1 MVTGILTQDNIASF
15 ILDESGDRHFEDRI
29 IWDGYLAHWS
39 GVKVHA
45 RELEQHDYKNN
56 EPIIIIWPVETRST
70 EPFVELYYNER
81 LTKYFVSFL
90 GHTAVNVNG
99 SIFNFSHLMNENE
112 IMEKEEYFFRPALG
126 EFAPS
131 PNNGLFEIL
140 EDGRVF
146 YDKFGRNFMR
156 TIHRIR
162 IFGLDTEKMMATLK
176 QSLDI
181 ILNTPP
187 NPKEPDKYKDFS
199 IVSNNCATI
208 IRDVFNQC
216 GFPEIKG
223 RFPRDL
229 FVNTTYHLF
238 CHPELDVQYAKLP
251 QLFVPEAPMSMVSP
265 LLNFRNYFR
274 KNELRIFETS

>member
-1 MVTGILTQDNIASF
+1 MVTGILTKDNIASF
-15 ILDESGDRHFEDRI
+15 ILDESGDRRFEDRI

-45 RELEQHDYKNN
+45 RELEQHDYTNN

-70 EPFVELYYNER
+70 EPFVDLYYNER

-112 IMEKEEYFFRPALG
+112 IMDKEEYFYRPALG

-176 QSLDI
+176 QSLDV

-187 NPKEPDKYKDFS
+187 NPKEPEKYKDFS

-274 KNELRIFETS
+274 KNELRIFESS

>member
-1 MVTGILTQDNIASF
+1 MVTGILTQVNHASF
-15 ILDESGDRHFEDRI
+15 ILDESGDRHFVDRI
-29 IWDGYLAHWS
+29 IWNGYLAHWS
-39 GVKVHA
+39 GEKVHA
-45 RELEQHDYKNN
+45 RELKQHDYENN
-56 EPIIIIWPVETRST
+56 EPIIIIWPVESSST
-70 EPFVELYYNER
+70 EPFVDLYYNER
-81 LTKYFVSFL
+81 LTKYFVSYL

-112 IMEKEEYFFRPALG
+112 IMEKEEYFYRPALG

-162 IFGLDTEKMMATLK
+162 IFGLDTEKMMAALT

-187 NPKEPDKYKDFS
+187 NPKEPEKYKDFS

-216 GFPEIKG
+216 GFPQIKG

-251 QLFVPEAPMSMVSP
+251 QLLVPEAPMSVVSP

-274 KNELRIFETS
+274 KNELGILESS

>member
-15 ILDESGDRHFEDRI
+15 ILDKSGDRHFEDRI
-29 IWDGYLAHWS
+29 IWNGYLAHWS
-39 GVKVHA
+39 GEKVYA

-56 EPIIIIWPVETRST
+56 EPIIIIWPVESSST
-70 EPFVELYYNER
+70 EPFVDLYYNER

-112 IMEKEEYFFRPALG
+112 IMDKEEYFYRPALG

-187 NPKEPDKYKDFS
+187 NPKEPEKYKDFS

-238 CHPELDVQYAKLP
+238 CHPELDVQYSKLP

-274 KNELRIFETS
+274 KNELRIFESS

>member
-1 MVTGILTQDNIASF
+1 MVTGILTQDNNASF
-15 ILDESGDRHFEDRI
+15 ILDESGDHYFEDRI
-29 IWDGYLAHWS
+29 IWNGYLAHWS
-39 GVKVHA
+39 GEKVHA
-45 RELEQHDYKNN
+45 RELEQHDYENN
-56 EPIIIIWPVETRST
+56 EPIIIIWPVESSST
-70 EPFVELYYNER
+70 EPFVDLYYNER
-81 LTKYFVSFL
+81 LTKYFVSYL

-112 IMEKEEYFFRPALG
+112 IMEKEEYFYRPALG

-162 IFGLDTEKMMATLK
+162 IFGLDTEKMMAALK
-176 QSLDI
+176 QSLDV

-265 LLNFRNYFR
+265 LLNFWNYFR
-274 KNELRIFETS
+274 KNELRIFESS

>member
-1 MVTGILTQDNIASF
+1 MVTGILMQDNNTSF

-29 IWDGYLAHWS
+29 IWSGYLTHWS
-39 GVKVHA
+39 GEKIHA
-45 RELEQHDYKNN
+45 RELEQHDYENN
-56 EPIIIIWPVETRST
+56 EPIIILWPIESSLN
-70 EPFVELYYNER
+70 EPFVDLYYNER

-90 GHTAVNVNG
+90 GHTAINVNG

-140 EDGRVF
+140 EDDRVF

-162 IFGLDTEKMMATLK
+162 IFGLDTEKMMAVLK
-176 QSLDI
+176 KSLDI
-181 ILNTPP
+181 ILNTSP
-187 NPKEPDKYKDFS
+187 NPKEPDKYRNFN

-229 FVNTTYHLF
+229 FVNTAYHLF
-238 CHPELDVQYAKLP
+238 CHPELNVQYTKLP
-251 QLFVPEAPMSMVSP
+251 QLFVPEAPMSRLSP
-265 LLNFRNYFR
+265 LLNFWNYFR
-274 KNELRIFETS
+274 KNELRIFESS

>member
-1 MVTGILTQDNIASF
+1 MVTGILTQDNNTSF

-29 IWDGYLAHWS
+29 IWSGYLTHWS
-39 GVKVHA
+39 GEKIHA
-45 RELEQHDYKNN
+45 RELEQHDYENN
-56 EPIIIIWPVETRST
+56 EPIIILWPIESSLN
-70 EPFVELYYNER
+70 EPFVDLYYNER

-90 GHTAVNVNG
+90 GHAAINVNG

-162 IFGLDTEKMMATLK
+162 IFGLDTEKMMAVLK
-176 QSLDI
+176 KSLDI
-181 ILNTPP
+181 ILNTTP
-187 NPKEPDKYKDFS
+187 NPKEPDKYKDFN

-229 FVNTTYHLF
+229 FVNTAYHLF
-238 CHPELDVQYAKLP
+238 CHSELDVQYAKLP
-251 QLFVPEAPMSMVSP
+251 QLFVPEAPMSRLSP
-265 LLNFRNYFR
+265 LLNFWNYFR
-274 KNELRIFETS
+274 KNELRIFESS

>member
-56 EPIIIIWPVETRST
+56 EPIIIIWPVESSST
-70 EPFVELYYNER
+70 EPFVDLYYNER

-112 IMEKEEYFFRPALG
+112 IMEKEEYFYRPALG

-181 ILNTPP
+181 ILNTTP
-187 NPKEPDKYKDFS
+187 NPREPEKYKDFS
-199 IVSNNCATI
+199 IVSNNCATK

-274 KNELRIFETS
+274 KNELRIFESS

>member
-56 EPIIIIWPVETRST
+56 EPIIIIWPVESTST
-70 EPFVELYYNER
+70 EPFVDLYYNER

-99 SIFNFSHLMNENE
+99 SIFNFSHLMHENE
-112 IMEKEEYFFRPALG
+112 IMEKEEYFYRPALG

-176 QSLDI
+176 QSLDV

-187 NPKEPDKYKDFS
+187 NPKEPEKYKDFS

-238 CHPELDVQYAKLP
+238 WHPELDVQYAKLP

-274 KNELRIFETS
+274 NNELRIFESS

>member
-29 IWDGYLAHWS
+29 IWNGYLAHWS
-39 GVKVHA
+39 GEKVHA
-45 RELEQHDYKNN
+45 RELEQHDYENN
-56 EPIIIIWPVETRST
+56 EPIIIIWPVESSST
-70 EPFVELYYNER
+70 EPFVDLYYNER

-112 IMEKEEYFFRPALG
+112 IMEKEEYFYRPALG

-140 EDGRVF
+140 EDGCVF

-181 ILNTPP
+181 ILNTTP
-187 NPKEPDKYKDFS
+187 NPKEPEKYKDFS

-265 LLNFRNYFR
+265 LLNFWNYFR
-274 KNELRIFETS
+274 KNELRIFESS

>member
-1 MVTGILTQDNIASF
+1 MVTGILIQDNIESF

-56 EPIIIIWPVETRST
+56 EPIIIIWPVESSST
-70 EPFVELYYNER
+70 EPFVDLYYNER

-112 IMEKEEYFFRPALG
+112 IMEKEEYFYRPALG

-176 QSLDI
+176 QSLYV
-181 ILNTPP
+181 ILHTPP
-187 NPKEPDKYKDFS
+187 NPKEPEKYKDFS

-238 CHPELDVQYAKLP
+238 WHPELDVQYAKLP

-274 KNELRIFETS
+274 KNELRIFESS

>member
-1 MVTGILTQDNIASF
+1 MQDNNTSF

-29 IWDGYLAHWS
+29 IWSGYLTHWS
-39 GVKVHA
+39 GEKIHA
-45 RELEQHDYKNN
+45 RELEQHDYENN
-56 EPIIIIWPVETRST
+56 EPIIILWPIESSLN
-70 EPFVELYYNER
+70 EPFVDLYYNER

-90 GHTAVNVNG
+90 GHTAINVNG

-156 TIHRIR
+156 RIHRIR
-162 IFGLDTEKMMATLK
+162 ILGLDTEKMMAVLK
-176 QSLDI
+176 KSLDI
-181 ILNTPP
+181 ILNTTP
-187 NPKEPDKYKDFS
+187 NPKEPDKYKDFN

-229 FVNTTYHLF
+229 FVNTAYHLF
-238 CHPELDVQYAKLP
+238 CHPELDVQYSTLP
-251 QLFVPEAPMSMVSP
+251 QLFVPEAPMSRVSP
-265 LLNFRNYFR
+265 LLNFWNYFR
-274 KNELRIFETS
+274 KNELRIFESS

>member
-15 ILDESGDRHFEDRI
+15 ILDESGARHFEDRI
-29 IWDGYLAHWS
+29 IWNGYLAHWS
-39 GVKVHA
+39 GEKVHA
-45 RELEQHDYKNN
+45 RELEQHDYENK
-56 EPIIIIWPVETRST
+56 EPIIIIWPVESTST
-70 EPFVELYYNER
+70 EPFVDLYYNER

-112 IMEKEEYFFRPALG
+112 IMEKEEYFYRPALG

-162 IFGLDTEKMMATLK
+162 IFGLDTEKMMAALT

-187 NPKEPDKYKDFS
+187 NPKEPEKYKDFS

-216 GFPEIKG
+216 GFPQIKG

-229 FVNTTYHLF
+229 FVNTAYHLF

-265 LLNFRNYFR
+265 LLNFWNYFR
-274 KNELRIFETS
+274 KNELRIFESS

>member
-1 MVTGILTQDNIASF
+1 M
-15 ILDESGDRHFEDRI
+15 
-29 IWDGYLAHWS
+29 
-39 GVKVHA
+39 HA
-45 RELEQHDYKNN
+45 RELEQHDYENN

-70 EPFVELYYNER
+70 EPFVDLYYNER
-81 LTKYFVSFL
+81 LIKYFVSFL

-112 IMEKEEYFFRPALG
+112 IMEKEEYFYRPALG

-274 KNELRIFETS
+274 KNELRIFESS

>member
-29 IWDGYLAHWS
+29 IWNGYLAHWS
-39 GVKVHA
+39 GEKVHA
-45 RELEQHDYKNN
+45 RELEQHDYENN

-70 EPFVELYYNER
+70 EPFVDLYYNER
-81 LTKYFVSFL
+81 LIKYFVSFL

-112 IMEKEEYFFRPALG
+112 IMEKEEYFYRPALG

-176 QSLDI
+176 QSLDV

-187 NPKEPDKYKDFS
+187 NPKEPEKYKDFS

-274 KNELRIFETS
+274 KNELRIFESS

>member
-1 MVTGILTQDNIASF
+1 MVTGILTQDNNTSF

-29 IWDGYLAHWS
+29 IWSGYITHWS
-39 GVKVHA
+39 GEKIHA
-45 RELEQHDYKNN
+45 RELEQHDYENN
-56 EPIIIIWPVETRST
+56 EPIIILWPIESSLN
-70 EPFVELYYNER
+70 EPFVDLYYNER

-90 GHTAVNVNG
+90 GHTAINVNG

-162 IFGLDTEKMMATLK
+162 IFGLDTEKMMAVLK
-176 QSLDI
+176 KSLDI
-181 ILNTPP
+181 ILNTTP
-187 NPKEPDKYKDFS
+187 NPKEPDKYKDFN

-229 FVNTTYHLF
+229 FVNTAYHLF
-238 CHPELDVQYAKLP
+238 CHPELNVQYTKLP
-251 QLFVPEAPMSMVSP
+251 QLFVPEAPMSRLSP
-265 LLNFRNYFR
+265 LLNFWNYFR
-274 KNELRIFETS
+274 KNELRIFESS

>member
-1 MVTGILTQDNIASF
+1 
-15 ILDESGDRHFEDRI
+15 
-29 IWDGYLAHWS
+29 
-39 GVKVHA
+39 
-45 RELEQHDYKNN
+45 
-56 EPIIIIWPVETRST
+56 
-70 EPFVELYYNER
+70 
-81 LTKYFVSFL
+81 
-90 GHTAVNVNG
+90 
-99 SIFNFSHLMNENE
+99 MNENE

-162 IFGLDTEKMMATLK
+162 IFGLDTEKIMAVLK
-176 QSLDI
+176 KSLDI
-181 ILNTPP
+181 ILNTTP
-187 NPKEPDKYKDFS
+187 NPKESDKYKDFN

-229 FVNTTYHLF
+229 FVNTAYHLF

-251 QLFVPEAPMSMVSP
+251 QLFVPEAPMSRLSP
-265 LLNFRNYFR
+265 LLSFWHYFR
-274 KNELRIFETS
+274 KNELRIFESS

>member
-29 IWDGYLAHWS
+29 IWNGYLAHWS
-39 GVKVHA
+39 GEKVHA
-45 RELEQHDYKNN
+45 RELEQHDYENN

-70 EPFVELYYNER
+70 EPFVDLYYNER

-99 SIFNFSHLMNENE
+99 SIFNFSHLMHENE
-112 IMEKEEYFFRPALG
+112 IMEKEEYFYRPALG

-176 QSLDI
+176 QSLDV

-187 NPKEPDKYKDFS
+187 NPKEPEKYKDFS

-274 KNELRIFETS
+274 KNELRIFESS

>member
-1 MVTGILTQDNIASF
+1 MVTGILTQDNNTSF

-29 IWDGYLAHWS
+29 IWSGYLTHWS
-39 GVKVHA
+39 GEKIHA
-45 RELEQHDYKNN
+45 RELEQHDYENN
-56 EPIIIIWPVETRST
+56 EPIIILWPIESSLN
-70 EPFVELYYNER
+70 EPFVDLYYNER

-90 GHTAVNVNG
+90 GHTAINVNG

-140 EDGRVF
+140 EDDRVF

-162 IFGLDTEKMMATLK
+162 IFGLDTEKMMAVLK
-176 QSLDI
+176 KSLDI
-181 ILNTPP
+181 ILNTTP
-187 NPKEPDKYKDFS
+187 NPKEPDKYKDFN

-229 FVNTTYHLF
+229 FVNTAYHLF
-238 CHPELDVQYAKLP
+238 CHPELDIQYAKLP
-251 QLFVPEAPMSMVSP
+251 QLFVPEAPMSRLSP
-265 LLNFRNYFR
+265 LLNFWNYFR
-274 KNELRIFETS
+274 KNELRIFESS

>member
-1 MVTGILTQDNIASF
+1 MVHGTLTQENGTSF
-15 ILDESGDRHFEDRI
+15 ILDENGVCHFEDRI
-29 IWDGYLAHWS
+29 IWSGYLAHWS
-39 GVKVHA
+39 GEKVCA
-45 RELEQHDYKNN
+45 RELEQRDYENN
-56 EPIIIIWPVETRST
+56 EPIIIIWPHDPEPN
-70 EPFVELYYNER
+70 EPFIDLYYNER
-81 LTKYFVSFL
+81 LIKYVTSLL
-90 GHTAVNVNG
+90 GHTAINVNG

-112 IMEKEEYFFRPALG
+112 IMAKEEYFYRPALG

-140 EDGRVF
+140 EDGRAF

-162 IFGLDTEKMMATLK
+162 VFGLDTEKMMAILK
-176 QSLDI
+176 QSLAN

-187 NPKEPDKYKDFS
+187 NPKNPEKYRDFS
-199 IVSNNCATI
+199 MVSNNCATV
-208 IRDVFNQC
+208 IRDAFNAC
-216 GFPEIKG
+216 GFPEIAG

-229 FVNTTYHLF
+229 FVNATYHLIR
-238 CHPELDVQYAKLP
+238 HPDLDIQYTKLP
-251 QLFVPEAPMSMVSP
+251 QLFVMEAPMSMVSP

>member
-1 MVTGILTQDNIASF
+1 MVTGILTQDNNASF
-15 ILDESGDRHFEDRI
+15 ILDESGDHYFEDRI
-29 IWDGYLAHWS
+29 IWNGYLAHWS
-39 GVKVHA
+39 GEKVHA

-56 EPIIIIWPVETRST
+56 EPIIIIWPVESSST
-70 EPFVELYYNER
+70 EPFVDLYYNER

-112 IMEKEEYFFRPALG
+112 IMEKEEYFYRPALG

-176 QSLDI
+176 QSLDV

-199 IVSNNCATI
+199 IISNNCATI

-274 KNELRIFETS
+274 KNELLIFESS

>member
-29 IWDGYLAHWS
+29 IWNGYLAHWS
-39 GVKVHA
+39 GEKVHA
-45 RELEQHDYKNN
+45 RELKQHDYENN
-56 EPIIIIWPVETRST
+56 EPIIIIWPVESSST
-70 EPFVELYYNER
+70 EPFVDLYYNER
-81 LTKYFVSFL
+81 LTKYFVSYL

-99 SIFNFSHLMNENE
+99 SIFNFSHLMHENE
-112 IMEKEEYFFRPALG
+112 IMEKEEYFYRPALG

-162 IFGLDTEKMMATLK
+162 IFGLDTEKMMAALT

-181 ILNTPP
+181 ILNTPS
-187 NPKEPDKYKDFS
+187 NPKEPEKYKDFS

-208 IRDVFNQC
+208 IRDVFNQFGC
-216 GFPEIKG
+216 PQIKG

-265 LLNFRNYFR
+265 LLNFWNYFR
-274 KNELRIFETS
+274 KNELRIFESS

>member
-29 IWDGYLAHWS
+29 IWNGYLAHWS
-39 GVKVHA
+39 GEKVHA
-45 RELEQHDYKNN
+45 RELEQHDYENN

-70 EPFVELYYNER
+70 EPFVDLYYNER
-81 LTKYFVSFL
+81 LIKYFVSFL

-112 IMEKEEYFFRPALG
+112 IMEKEEYFYRPALG

-274 KNELRIFETS
+274 KNELRIFESS

>member
-29 IWDGYLAHWS
+29 IWNGYLAHWS
-39 GVKVHA
+39 GEKVHA
-45 RELEQHDYKNN
+45 RELKQHDYENN
-56 EPIIIIWPVETRST
+56 EPIIIIWPVESSST
-70 EPFVELYYNER
+70 EPFVDLYYNER
-81 LTKYFVSFL
+81 LTKYFVSYL

-112 IMEKEEYFFRPALG
+112 IMEKEEYFYRPALG

-162 IFGLDTEKMMATLK
+162 IFGLDTEKMMVALN
-176 QSLDI
+176 QSLDV
-181 ILNTPP
+181 ILNTPQ
-187 NPKEPDKYKDFS
+187 NPKEPEKYKDFS

-216 GFPEIKG
+216 GFPQIKG

-265 LLNFRNYFR
+265 LLNFWNYFR
-274 KNELRIFETS
+274 KNELRIFESS

>member
-1 MVTGILTQDNIASF
+1 MVTGILTQDHIASF

-29 IWDGYLAHWS
+29 IWNGYLAHWS
-39 GVKVHA
+39 GEKVHA

-56 EPIIIIWPVETRST
+56 EPIIIIWPVESSST
-70 EPFVELYYNER
+70 EPFVDLYYNER

-112 IMEKEEYFFRPALG
+112 IMDKEEYFYRPALG

-162 IFGLDTEKMMATLK
+162 IFGLDTEKMMAVLK

-187 NPKEPDKYKDFS
+187 NPKEPEKYKDFS

-216 GFPEIKG
+216 GFPKIKG

-251 QLFVPEAPMSMVSP
+251 QLFVPEAPMSVVSP

-274 KNELRIFETS
+274 KNELRIFESS